1 MPAKLPVCKN
11 SSCPKF
17 KSRDEVIVIQE
28 RPEDVTF
35 GCKACAG
42 IEVRT
47 LDPRRGQQ
55 EADYNKYG
63 RPEYARNKR
72 FFFQGKNNHIGG

>member
-1 MPAKLPVCKN
+1 MPLPLPVCKN
-11 SSCPKF
+11 SSCPSY
-17 KSRDEVIVIQE
+17 KSNAQVIVLQE

-35 GCKACAG
+35 GCKACLG

-55 EADYNKYG
+55 ERQYQKYG
-63 RPEYARNKR
+63 RPEYARTKA
-72 FFFQGKNNHIGG
+72 FFFLGKNRG